1 MKRYCINGTFLS
13 EKRTG
18 IHRFAEEIIKA
29 LDSLITL
36 NQDFVLVVPK
46 HTKIPFVLKNIPII
60 EYGFLK
66 GIPWEQTFF
75 ALFALLHRRIPLN
88 LCNVTPILVPNGY
101 SVIHDISYKVNP
113 QYFSHWYGLLSR
125 KWHCLNYWVIT
136 HFAKHIFT
144 VSHFSQNEIKNTY
157 KVSSQRITVIY
168 NGWQHMQSI
177 TPSNDYILNQLGL
190 TKKNFFLSLS
200 TIAPNKNLKWVLK
213 AAQNNPDETFVIAG
227 SLNPSRFG
235 TDLDITNLKNVKFI
249 GYISDED
256 FVLLAKNCKAFLFPS
271 FYEGFGIPP
280 LEAMS
285 VGAPVIVS
293 NIPVLKEIF
302 EESAHYI
309 DPQNYYV
316 SLKDTTELLTKNKSD
331 ILSKYNWNDSAKSV
345 LRCLKF

>member
-1 MKRYCINGTFLS
+1 MKRYCINGAFLS
-13 EKRTG
+13 EKKTG

-29 LDSLITL
+29 LDSLVEDDLDI
-36 NQDFVLVVPK
+36 VLVVPK
-46 HTKIPFVLKNIPII
+46 HTLIPFSLKNIRIL
-60 EYGFLK
+60 EFGFLK

-75 ALFALLHRRIPLN
+75 ALYALIHRRIPIN
-88 LCNVTPILVPNGY
+88 LCNVTPLLVPRGY

-125 KWHCLNYWVIT
+125 KWHCLNYWFIV
-136 HFAKHIFT
+136 HFARHIFT
-144 VSHFSQNEIKNTY
+144 VSNFSKKEIKKTY
-157 KVSSQRITVIY
+157 NIPSQKITVIY
-168 NGWQHMQSI
+168 NGWQHIQNI
-177 TPSNDYILNQLGL
+177 IPSSDDVLNKLGL
-190 TKKNFFLSLS
+190 TKKRYFLSLS

-213 AAQNNPDETFVIAG
+213 AAQNNPEEIFVIAG

-235 TDLDITNLKNVKFI
+235 IDLDITNLKNVKFI

-285 VGAPVIVS
+285 VGAPIIVS
-293 NIPVLKEIF
+293 DIPVLKEIF

-309 DPQNYYV
+309 DPKNYYEDLRNFSK
-316 SLKDTTELLTKNKSD
+316 SLIKNKSD

-345 LRCLKF
+345 LKCL